1 MQVADADQHQEQKSG
16 GKAGLDDGE
25 RGEQERHGLQGP
37 AREVQRGA
45 GQPARA
51 PEQTQDQREPEAVL
65 PRHVPRLHGLE
76 RDRHVVRC
84 RRRNRGEDAED
95 QLTRHAHPAP

>member
-1 MQVADADQHQEQKSG
+1 MPCNPEVLKQVPLFAL
-16 GKAGLDDGE
+16 LDDD
-25 RGEQERHGLQGP
+25 
-37 AREVQRGA
+37 EV
-45 GQPARA
+45 
-51 PEQTQDQREPEAVL
+51 AVL
-65 PRHVPRLHGLE
+65 AAQVELKTFATRQRIYKMGEPGDRRYSRHVPRLHGLE